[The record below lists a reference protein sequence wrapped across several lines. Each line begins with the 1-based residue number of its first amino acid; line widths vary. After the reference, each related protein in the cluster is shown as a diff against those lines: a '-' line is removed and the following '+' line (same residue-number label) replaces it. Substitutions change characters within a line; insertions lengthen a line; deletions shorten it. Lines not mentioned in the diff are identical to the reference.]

1 VPACPLIYSE
11 VMRKASAVLAIAAL
25 LVASPSPAQAWGFEA
40 HRYIMA
46 RAINLLPPQ
55 IRPFFEA
62 HRAFVVERAIDP
74 DLWRTVGWEAETS
87 RHYVDM
93 DAFGPYPFKDLPHD
107 YDEAVKKFGKAFVD
121 ENGTLPWR
129 TEEIYKK
136 LVEAFQQ
143 RGGYARDNI
152 TLFSPIVAHYV
163 SDAHVPF
170 HAALNHDG
178 QLTRQWGIHSRFEAE
193 LFERNRMR
201 LRVNP
206 KPPFAVPSA
215 RELMFASLTS
225 GFPFV
230 QQVLDAD
237 RVAAEGREVYD
248 DEYFAIMFAKTRPIL
263 EARLGESITATASV
277 ITAAWI
283 EAGRP
288 ALPARKPAAIPRKIR
303 RQ

>member
-1 VPACPLIYSE
+1 MIYSE
-11 VMRKASAVLAIAAL
+11 VMRKTSAIIAVAVLLIAC
-25 LVASPSPAQAWGFEA
+25 PSEAQAWGFEA

-46 RAINLLPPQ
+46 RAINLLPFQ

-62 HRAFVVERAIDP
+62 NRAFVVERAIDP
-74 DLWRTVGWEAETS
+74 DLWRTAGWEAEPP
-87 RHYVDM
+87 RHFVDM
-93 DAFGPYPFKDLPHD
+93 DAYGAYPFNDLPHD
-107 YDEAVKKFGKAFVD
+107 YDEAVKKFGKEFVD
-121 ENGTLPWR
+121 KNGTLPWR
-129 TEEIYKK
+129 TDEIYQK

-152 TLFSPIVAHYV
+152 MLFSPIIAHYV
-163 SDAHVPF
+163 SDAHVPL
-170 HAALNHDG
+170 HSALNYDG

-193 LFERNRMR
+193 LFERNRLR

-206 KPPFAVPSA
+206 KPVFKVPSA
-215 RELMFASLTS
+215 RELVFASLTS
-225 GFPFV
+225 GFPFA

-237 RVAAEGREVYD
+237 KVAAEGREVYD
-248 DEYFAIMFAKTRPIL
+248 DKYFAMMFAKMRPIL
-263 EARLGESITATASV
+263 EARLAESITATASV

-288 ALPARKPAAIPRKIR
+288 ALPAKKPARPPRKIS